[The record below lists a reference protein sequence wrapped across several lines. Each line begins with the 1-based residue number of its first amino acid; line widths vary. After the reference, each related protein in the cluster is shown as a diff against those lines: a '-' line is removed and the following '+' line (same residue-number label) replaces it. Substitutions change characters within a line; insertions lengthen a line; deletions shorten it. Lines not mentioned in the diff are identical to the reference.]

1 VNIKQFFLCSHRS
14 HCFGAGCLL
23 VILALATILWP
34 QCAPGQ
40 QPPVPKLTL
49 AQVEQLVS
57 SKVPDSTM
65 STQIQKRGLAF
76 APTPAMVESMR
87 AKGAGPLTL
96 EAIEAL
102 VPKGTRSAAI
112 SRAAS
117 ANEFAIVIDPPS
129 NVRVAPSAASGIIC
143 SVTAK
148 KPIRILGSEG
158 HWYKTDICDGKLGYI
173 HRSQIKF

>member
-65 STQIQKRGLAF
+65 STQIQK
-76 APTPAMVESMR
+76 
-87 AKGAGPLTL
+87 GAGPLTL

-158 HWYKTDICDGKLGYI
+158 NWYKTDICDGKLGYI